1 MRKSGLLLVAV
12 VLIIMLA
19 ACNTGGEPELP
30 TLASIDDGDTP
41 PLAPTET
48 ATEQVVDD
56 PTPTAEG
63 VLRERPTLPP
73 TWTPPAPTSTPEP
86 VPAQPTN
93 VPTPI
98 EERSDAC
105 DRFVVDRANSVQ
117 SISAGDS
124 PTVAWTRLDATEVR
138 LYRLT
143 VVDEAGVERYQ
154 RLVED
159 VSHTIPAGVLTDAVL
174 YGWEVLPLDELG
186 QPICA
191 SRGGVL
197 DARD

>member
-1 MRKSGLLLVAV
+1 MHKSGLLLVAV
-12 VLIIMLA
+12 VFIIALA

-41 PLAPTET
+41 ALAPTET
-48 ATEQVVDD
+48 ATEQTSDD
-56 PTPTAEG
+56 PTPTAES
-63 VLRERPTLPP
+63 VIRERPTLPP
-73 TWTPPAPTSTPEP
+73 TWTPLASTSTPEP
-86 VPAQPTN
+86 TPAQPTN

-98 EERSDAC
+98 EERSEAC
-105 DRFVVDRANSVQ
+105 DRFVVDRANSAQ
-117 SISAGDS
+117 SIRVGDS
-124 PTVAWTRLDATEVR
+124 PTVAWTRLDTPELR
-138 LYRLT
+138 LYHLT
-143 VVDEAGVERYQ
+143 VVDEAGEERYQ

-159 VSHTIPAGVLTDAVL
+159 TSHTIPAEVFTDAVL

-191 SRGGVL
+191 SRGGLL